1 MRRVR
6 ACLAFATGLLA
17 GESVMRFL
25 LDECMP
31 IFCCVSRDTMSLIPV
46 IGMRGMDDESLLEIA
61 ASKGQIIITRDL
73 DFNLMLVKNLKPAGV
88 ILVRY
93 PEILSPQTVTRLFRA
108 FIAVGGLEHTQG
120 MIAVL
125 RPGRI
130 RFRPLGP

>member
-1 MRRVR
+1 
-6 ACLAFATGLLA
+6 
-17 GESVMRFL
+17 
-25 LDECMP
+25 MP
-31 IFCCVSRDTMSLIPV
+31 IYIGTLLREQGYDVFDPRM

-61 ASKGQIIITRDL
+61 ASEGQIIITRDL

-130 RFRPLGP
+130 RFRPLGPWAAA